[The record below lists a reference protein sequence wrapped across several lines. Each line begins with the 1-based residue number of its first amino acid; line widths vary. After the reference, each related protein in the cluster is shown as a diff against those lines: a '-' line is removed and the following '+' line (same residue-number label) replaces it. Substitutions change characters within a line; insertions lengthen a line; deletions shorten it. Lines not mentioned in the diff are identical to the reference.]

1 MTTPHFTM
9 QQVYLL
15 KDHDMGLYKIG
26 LRSCGSPRFL
36 KESSLIK
43 NGYATDIQQVTVSSP
58 VNKDIAASLEQT
70 LHHMFSQQRTNYPAT
85 VVTSTLP
92 DGTTKSINRNPNGH
106 TEWFNLTP
114 DEVALCSTLIE
125 AA

>member
-1 MTTPHFTM
+1 M

-15 KDHDMGLYKIG
+15 KDHDMNLYKIG

-43 NGYATDIQQVTVSSP
+43 NGYATNIKQVTVSRPIDSR
-58 VNKDIAASLEQT
+58 NADHCERY
-70 LHHMFSQQRTNYPAT
+70 LHRLFSSQRTHYPPT
-85 VVTSTLP
+85 VITSTLP

-106 TEWFNLTP
+106 TEWFNLTEE
-114 DEVALCSTLIE
+114 DVAYCTSLIE
-125 AA
+125 GVE